1 MAATAWL
8 MAGCN
13 LLAAQVQQAV
23 QQATALLQNAGVKLE
38 FLDENGVAQT
48 VEAENVESVVVDGR
62 MLSDDEYDIVNGEV
76 RLTRLEANDKS
87 RRVEIRLKDVDQ
99 AITTSIVAREGAQ
112 APSANRVA
120 IVRDSLGG
128 VVFQPNG
135 DLAKLGEEQR
145 KRDIAA
151 RVTWNLRP
159 LALPELPLRAGFITK
174 DAAVQPFPQMA
185 ASWSARVV
193 AFDVQVFN
201 LIAGAPATAGGQPVV
216 DKSRLPG
223 AKLWLAA
230 RADGKV
236 VFHGA
241 TFLPGAT
248 ELKFPH
254 TDPSA
259 PLPLPQLLGSS
270 HLRSETPEVFSTLD
284 ELLRAKRILEGGDAP
299 APSGPG
305 TQPAPG
311 PQPPRLAEAASSWAS
326 FPRRGARPAVLGP
339 VATLHRMTRRPL

>member
-1 MAATAWL
+1 MRAPLAGCDVYPAQVPTWKVVLMVLVKRNILSMAAAAAL
-8 MAGCN
+8 VAGCN
-13 LLAAQVQQAV
+13 LSAAQVQQAV
-23 QQATALLQNAGVKLE
+23 QQATTLLQNAGVKLE
-38 FLDENGVAQT
+38 FLDENGVSQT
-48 VEAENVESVVVDGR
+48 IAAEDVESVVVDGKT
-62 MLSDDEYDIVNGEV
+62 LSDDEYDIVNGEV
-76 RLTRLEANDKS
+76 RLTRLEADDKT
-87 RRVEIRLKDVDQ
+87 RQVEIRLKDVDQ
-99 AITTSIVAREGAQ
+99 PITTSIVAREGAQ

-120 IVRDSLGG
+120 IVQDSLGG
-128 VVFQPNG
+128 IVFQPNG

-151 RVTWNLRP
+151 RVTWDLRP
-159 LALPELPLRAGFITK
+159 LALPVPPLRAGFITK
-174 DAAVQPFPQMA
+174 DGAAQPFPQMA

-201 LIAGAPATAGGQPVV
+201 LIAGAPATASGQPVV

-230 RADGKV
+230 RRADGKF

-248 ELKFPH
+248 ELKFPP

-259 PLPLPQLLGSS
+259 PLPLPQLLGPS
-270 HLRSETPEVFSTLD
+270 HLRSETPEVFGTLD
-284 ELLRAKRILEGGDAP
+284 ELLRAKRIPEGGNAP
-299 APSGPG
+299 APSGSG

-311 PQPPRLAEAASSWAS
+311 PQPPN
-326 FPRRGARPAVLGP
+326 
-339 VATLHRMTRRPL
+339 